1 MRERLLSN
9 EDKKLLKKQTT
20 FCTDSDSSEYYEN
33 IDVMLK
39 VKTQDGKDMRKMNT
53 EVQASKSKIP
63 A

>member
-1 MRERLLSN
+1 MLSN

-53 EVQASKSKIP
+53 EVQSSKSKIP